1 MSAQTFSINKTRF
14 KAGWFLLLV
23 ITGLMALMHLGL
35 IFWEDE
41 PVLFIGYTAFNLYAL
56 LVIAI
61 PFRRGERWAW
71 LASWILPV
79 GMALPAASDPN
90 IAPMYFTLSALLV
103 LGLLVTLRDFFEG
116 AR

>member
-1 MSAQTFSINKTRF
+1 MSVQTFSTKNARF
-14 KAGWFLLLV
+14 KAGWILLLI

-41 PVLFIGYTAFNLYAL
+41 PVLFIGYAAFNLYAL

-79 GMALPAASDPN
+79 GTALPAASDPN
-90 IAPMYFTLSALLV
+90 IAPYYYTLAALLV
-103 LGLLVTLRDFFEG
+103 LGLLVTMRDFINK